1 MRVNVLMIGDVVGES
16 GLQAIEERLPGLIK
30 AHEAALVVVNVENAA
45 DGFGMTAETLARILA
60 AGADVVTSGNHIW
73 EKRDFWP
80 LMDSESRMLRPAN
93 YPPGQAGHGSIRIEK
108 NGASFIVINLQGREF
123 MTPIDCPFRCFD
135 RIFEEELTTNNSDN
149 AENSVKKPESE
160 NAGNN
165 SDNANNSIKG
175 PVALV
180 DVHAESAAEKEALA
194 YYLDGRAAVVAGTH
208 THVQTADE
216 RVLPQGT
223 AYITDLGM
231 TAPPDSCLGMD
242 NKICIDRSLNQI
254 AYRMTCATGQAVI
267 QGIAAT
273 IDTETGRAATIQRIA
288 RG

>member
-1 MRVNVLMIGDVVGES
+1 MRVNVLMLGDIVGES

-30 AHEAALVVVNVENAA
+30 EHEAALVVVNGENAA

-80 LMDSESRMLRPAN
+80 VMDSESRILRPAN
-93 YPPGQAGHGSIRIEK
+93 YPPGQAGHGFIHIEK
-108 NGASFIVINLQGREF
+108 NGANFLVINLQGREL

-135 RIFEEELTTNNSDN
+135 ALFDENQSNN
-149 AENSVKKPESE
+149 ARPKLKE
-160 NAGNN
+160 
-165 SDNANNSIKG
+165 
-175 PVALV
+175 PVAPLV
-180 DVHAESAAEKEALA
+180 DFHAESSAEKEALA
-194 YYLDGRAAVVAGTH
+194 YYLDGRASVVVGTH

-216 RVLPQGT
+216 RILPQGT

-254 AYRMTCATGQAVI
+254 AYRMTCATGPALI
-267 QGIAAT
+267 QGIAASL
-273 IDTETGRAATIQRIA
+273 DTETGRAETITRIA